1 MFDCSL
7 EPLVLGFER
16 ADALI
21 ALSDRF
27 GDVLGEKHLRD
38 VLRAVHIPRLDGKDD
53 GSFTACSIGA
63 RKELG
68 DELGQVLTGII
79 RNFNGGPV
87 GLETIAASLSE
98 ESDTI
103 MDVYEPYLLQLA
115 FLERTPRGRV
125 ATRRGA
131 V

>member
-1 MFDCSL
+1 VFDCSL
-7 EPLVLGFER
+7 EPLGLGFER
-16 ADALI
+16 ADAPI

-68 DELGQVLTGII
+68 DELGVVLHHA
-79 RNFNGGPV
+79 RRPPDLHPSPV
-87 GLETIAASLSE
+87 GVIHQEDHRFGVVGKIA
-98 ESDTI
+98 
-103 MDVYEPYLLQLA
+103 
-115 FLERTPRGRV
+115 G
-125 ATRRGA
+125 
-131 V
+131 